1 MESKVFYF
9 LGEDNE
15 YTHRFE
21 IRKDGYIE
29 FCEIDEGKMFCSIF
43 TKKQNEQFINFL
55 KSL

>member
-29 FCEIDEGKMFCSIF
+29 FSEIDEGKMFCSIF